1 MAATTTTYR
10 RLPGR
15 TAWFRFGGSN
25 SPSCSLWLGPDHL
38 LKVERSTSRETYK
51 RFFYRD
57 IQSIFVE
64 QSPRLRS
71 LTALNGLI
79 VFLVLILVALISQV
93 SRGGAIFCGGFAVP
107 FVIGLMMNLALGPTC
122 EAVLVTAVG
131 RERLSSLS
139 RLSRTVVAVQQI
151 TVEVERAQGVLEF
164 AQLVSRWPE
173 PVSTPPVD

>member
-79 VFLVLILVALISQV
+79 VLFVLILVALISQV
-93 SRGGAIFCGGFAVP
+93 SSGGAIFCGGFAVP
-107 FVIGLMMNLALGPTC
+107 FVIGLMMNLALGSTC

-139 RLSRTVVAVQQI
+139 RLSRTVGAVQQI
-151 TVEVERAQGVLEF
+151 TVEVERAQGALEF
-164 AQLVSRWPE
+164 AQLMSRWPE

>member
-1 MAATTTTYR
+1 MAATTTYR

-64 QSPRLRS
+64 QSSRLRS

-79 VFLVLILVALISQV
+79 VLFVLILVALISQV
-93 SRGGAIFCGGFAVP
+93 SSGGAIFCGGFAVP
-107 FVIGLMMNLALGPTC
+107 FVIGLMMNLALGSTC
-122 EAVLVTAVG
+122 EVVLVTAVG
-131 RERLSSLS
+131 SERLSSLS
-139 RLSRTVVAVQQI
+139 RLSRTVGAVQQI
-151 TVEVERAQGVLEF
+151 TVEVERAQGALEF

>member
-1 MAATTTTYR
+1 MAATTTYR

-107 FVIGLMMNLALGPTC
+107 FVIGLVMNLALGSTC